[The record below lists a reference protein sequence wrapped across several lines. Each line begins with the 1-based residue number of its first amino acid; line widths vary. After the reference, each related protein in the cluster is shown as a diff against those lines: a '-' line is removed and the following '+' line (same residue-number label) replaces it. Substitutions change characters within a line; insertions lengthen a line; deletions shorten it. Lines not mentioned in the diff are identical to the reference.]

1 MNVFQIDTNNK
12 TLKKLFINLPFQIYK
27 EIPQWV
33 PPLSGDIYQM
43 LDEKRHPFYKHSQA
57 AFFIALNQENTPVGR
72 LAILEN
78 KNYNAFNNEKTA
90 FFYLF
95 ECTNDAKVAFELFS
109 AGINWAKSQGLTRII
124 GPKGFTVFDGI
135 GMLVKGFE
143 YRPAFG
149 LPYNPQYYVNLIEGL
164 GFEPID
170 ELVSGYLNR
179 DTDFPKNIHEISKT
193 IQGRRELRVAIYNN
207 RKDLRQLIPYLKD
220 MYNNALG
227 GTTGNV
233 PLTDDEVE
241 GLADQMLW
249 FADPKLIKII
259 FKQEKPV
266 GFLFAYPDIS
276 AAVQRNKGQLFPFGW
291 IDMYLELKRTRW
303 ININGGGMVEGY
315 RGLGGTAILFSE
327 IYKSILDSRYQHAEL
342 VQIGANNANMQRE
355 LRNLGIDFYKIH
367 RLYEKII

>member
-1 MNVFQIDTNNK
+1 MTIIQIDTKNK
-12 TLKKLFINLPFQIYK
+12 ALKNQFIKLPFQIYK
-27 EIPQWV
+27 NIPQWV
-33 PPLSGDIYQM
+33 PPLSVEINQV
-43 LDEKRHPFYKHSQA
+43 LDENRHPFYKHSEA
-57 AFFIALNQENTPVGR
+57 AFFIALDQDNVPVGR
-72 LAILEN
+72 LAILNN
-78 KNYNAFNNEKTA
+78 KNYNAYNKENTA
-90 FFYLF
+90 YFYLF
-95 ECTNDAKVAFELFS
+95 ESINDADVANNLFN
-109 AGINWAKSQGLTRII
+109 AGINWAKSQGLNKII

-149 LPYNPQYYVNLIEGL
+149 LPYNPPYYVDLIERL

-179 DTDFPKNIHEISKT
+179 ETDFPKNIHEISKT
-193 IQGRRELRVAIYNN
+193 IQERRDLRVAIYNN
-207 RKDLRQLIPYLKD
+207 RKDIRQLIPHLKD
-220 MYNNALG
+220 MYNDALG

-241 GLADQMLW
+241 GLAEQMLW

-259 FKQEKPV
+259 YKQEKPV

-276 AAVQRNKGQLFPFGW
+276 AAVQRTKGQLFPFGW
-291 IDMYLELKRTRW
+291 LDLFLELKRTRW

-327 IYKSILDSRYQHAEL
+327 IYKSIVESRYQHAEL
-342 VQIGANNANMQRE
+342 VQVGVNNANMQRE
-355 LRNLGIDFYKIH
+355 LRNLGIDFYKTH
-367 RLYEKII
+367 RLYQKFI